1 MDRQQWERE
10 EGQGTQKDEME
21 MLKESKEDAD
31 VFQAERDRD
40 EASAELRE
48 EKVDMAGLDIL
59 MPTLSKKERALS
71 MGNIKP
77 LQMPPLKKWD
87 NISSLERID
96 KEGGESVQKKS
107 ERLGSVV
114 EEDEDDQQQQHQ
126 QQHHEEEGGGERER
140 RLDID
145 VLRRVS
151 QIETERE
158 ERGTPHASPAKGGLE
173 GVREGLEGAREGL
186 AGVKSGS
193 VSDKLRMFGG
203 GRKVTRS
210 VSDSRMMIPALP
222 KRELES
228 FKSFWCVRAE

>member
-10 EGQGTQKDEME
+10 EGEGTREDEME
-21 MLKESKEDAD
+21 MKKESNEDVD

-40 EASAELRE
+40 EATAELRE
-48 EKVDMAGLDIL
+48 EVDMAGLDIL

-71 MGNIKP
+71 MGNVKP

-114 EEDEDDQQQQHQ
+114 EEDEDDQQQQQ
-126 QQHHEEEGGGERER
+126 QQHHEEEGGGEREK

-145 VLRRVS
+145 VLRRIS
-151 QIETERE
+151 QIEMERE
-158 ERGTPHASPAKGGLE
+158 ETGTPHASPVKGGLE
-173 GVREGLEGAREGL
+173 GVKEGLE
-186 AGVKSGS
+186 GVKSGS
-193 VSDKLRMFGG
+193 VSNKLRMFGG
-203 GRKVTRS
+203 GKKVTRS
-210 VSDSRMMIPALP
+210 VSDSRMKIPALP
-222 KRELES
+222 KRE
-228 FKSFWCVRAE
+228 FKRFWCVRAE